1 MEERNIVTEIE
12 RIVKESRI
20 GSVVEIQGRTF
31 LIEEDGA
38 REINEKE
45 YLLDDRIELTDLK
58 SFCEI
63 IKEEIHKLGTK
74 LFIQVVDHRTVKAF
88 TTLDHKNRRCLP
100 YICICNGTKADFNTF
115 AGYEE
120 FVINLRANFVPTDDT
135 TNVIKMIA
143 NIVNCDNQEMT
154 DDGVSQSVRTQR
166 GTQVGMQE
174 VKSIIKL
181 APFRTFPEIAQPTS
195 EFLFRIKDNGTRFG
209 LFEADGGRWKLE
221 AKNNIAEFI
230 KKEFEYFVEK
240 DLVKVL
246 L

>member
-1 MEERNIVTEIE
+1 MEDRNIVTEIE
-12 RIVKESRI
+12 RIVKENRI
-20 GSVVEIQGRTF
+20 GSVVEIKGRTY

-38 REINEKE
+38 REIEDKE
-45 YLLDDRIELTDLK
+45 YLLNDKIELTDLK

-63 IKEEIHKLGTK
+63 IKEEIHKIGTK
-74 LFIQVVDHRTVKAF
+74 LFIQVVDHKTVKAF

-100 YICICNGTKADFNTF
+100 YVCVCGGSRANFDTF
-115 AGYEE
+115 SGYEE
-120 FVINLRANFVPTDDT
+120 FVINLRANFVPTDDAT
-135 TNVIKMIA
+135 DVIKMIA

-166 GTQVGMQE
+166 GTQIGTKE

-181 APFRTFPEIAQPTS
+181 APFRTFPEVAQPTS

-230 KKEFEYFVEK
+230 KNEFENFVEK
-240 DLVKVL
+240 DQVKVL